1 MQGISTEFKL
11 SCFTSSRPIHG
22 WWRYVHIAEHLFV
35 SLRWE
40 MAERSKPS
48 RGLTSLWMTS
58 IASVFRRC
66 RRKLRWAAFSIPDRC
81 GQIAQKHEIF
91 PFHDVGEKES
101 RRENPPSSGSVHR
114 DTDKIRS
121 TMLPIRSIRFSPL
134 SCHFFSW
141 TAIFLLFYIIRQF
154 GETRVTSQSFR
165 DIFLIKL
172 TKLTYNSSP
181 VYIQENSIILFA
193 PLCWF
198 QEAICDYF
206 QCDRFN
212 YEWKFVL
219 KKCAFKKRIF

>member
-1 MQGISTEFKL
+1 MCNEARDLKQRIILQGIILQGISTEFKL

-58 IASVFRRC
+58 ITSVFRRR

-91 PFHDVGEKES
+91 PFHGVGEKKR

-121 TMLPIRSIRFSPL
+121 TTLPIRSIRFSPL
-134 SCHFFSW
+134 SCHFFFFSGPLSFSFSTLSGNLAKRAW
-141 TAIFLLFYIIRQF
+141 RAKAF
-154 GETRVTSQSFR
+154 VTF
-165 DIFLIKL
+165 F
-172 TKLTYNSSP
+172 
-181 VYIQENSIILFA
+181 
-193 PLCWF
+193 
-198 QEAICDYF
+198 
-206 QCDRFN
+206 
-212 YEWKFVL
+212 
-219 KKCAFKKRIF
+219 FKSNLRS